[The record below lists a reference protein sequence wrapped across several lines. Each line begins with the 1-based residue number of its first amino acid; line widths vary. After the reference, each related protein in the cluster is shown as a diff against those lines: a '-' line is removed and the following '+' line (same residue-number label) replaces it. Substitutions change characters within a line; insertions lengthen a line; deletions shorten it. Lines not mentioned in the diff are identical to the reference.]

1 MARELIRSCSREW
14 EFEAF
19 KKPIKDFFFCL
30 LCKSYQTEGGEINM
44 KTWQFT
50 VRRERGRDFILSDI
64 VEIKI
69 KHLEIAA
76 WFIISWSLLVPKN
89 QNYFQFIFSDI
100 WVEFLCVQGVR
111 NNKMFFSMN
120 IFDVIWW
127 NFDEHLTNGLEHLV
141 EFI

>member
-1 MARELIRSCSREW
+1 M
-14 EFEAF
+14 
-19 KKPIKDFFFCL
+19 
-30 LCKSYQTEGGEINM
+30 
-44 KTWQFT
+44 
-50 VRRERGRDFILSDI
+50 RRERGRDFILSDI

-89 QNYFQFIFSDI
+89 QNYFQFIFSGI
-100 WVEFLCVQGVR
+100 LVEFLCVQGVR
-111 NNKMFFSMN
+111 NNEMFFSMN